1 MLWFSTSKM
10 KSWMSPFP
18 FVHGYAVHENI
29 TIFGVCQT
37 LYLSE
42 LFSVGCLKKKVPNA
56 CICNIDLF
64 IIQDNPVNSAE
75 RRTSTQFMS
84 ITITDGDD
92 LGPAFEYSTCFRY
105 SGYCFDPRYTSSVTT
120 NTLVIEKLLSYIFQF
135 IPLTLNNYSM

>member
-1 MLWFSTSKM
+1 M
-10 KSWMSPFP
+10 P
-18 FVHGYAVHENI
+18 
-29 TIFGVCQT
+29 
-37 LYLSE
+37 
-42 LFSVGCLKKKVPNA
+42 KKKVPNA